1 MRTSA
6 YKGIFPSSRK
16 RNPSRAVSAKKKTA
30 RKQSLSA
37 CSRYLLCLLWA
48 ALLLPAACTKPETKD
63 LPPKKVVLTKAT
75 LRISTALPTELPL
88 GPGNAPDD
96 CPRTKSS
103 SQMQPEDL
111 NMIKTLSVFQYDPEG
126 NLAVTDY
133 HDYTEGGRY
142 DGVLSTILNVNLA
155 IYDETTVC
163 LVANLYESEFNSIVS
178 ACPLLRDFQEYKA
191 TIPYVGLSADNL
203 GLGTTER
210 IYMSGYYEG
219 DIRQGQEISVTL
231 GRLVSNIAIGIAASD
246 AFSGNNAIQYVEI
259 QLMNIPTQTFVFPPE
274 ESDYLTTNIPRS
286 EFRIENINSPT
297 EDHSYRFYYVPGF
310 GAFDDATACR
320 LHITAVTASGAQR
333 STDVYLGNDAP
344 DEADRSYSIYR
355 NCNYTFNLRL
365 VPRAKATFGDSGIPD
380 ATSPADGI
388 ASPFPTAI
396 PGQECVIGL

>member
-63 LPPKKVVLTKAT
+63 LPPKEVVLTKAT
-75 LRISTALPTELPL
+75 LRISTALPEERPL
-88 GPGNAPDD
+88 GPGTA
-96 CPRTKSS
+96 TKSTT
-103 SQMQPEDL
+103 QMQPEDL

-126 NLAVTDY
+126 NLVVSDH
-133 HDYTEGGRY
+133 HDYTNGGRY
-142 DGVLSTILNVNLA
+142 EGVMSTILNVNLA
-155 IYDETTVC
+155 IYDGTTVC
-163 LVANLYESEFNSIVS
+163 LVANLYESEFNAIVS

-191 TIPYVGLSADNL
+191 SIPYAGLSADNL
-203 GLGTTER
+203 GVGTTER

-219 DIRQGQEISVTL
+219 NIRQGQEISVTL
-231 GRLVSNIAIGIAASD
+231 GRLVSNIAIGIAASP

-297 EDHSYRFYYVPGF
+297 EDYAYRFYYVPGF
-310 GAFDDATACR
+310 GAFDESTACR

-333 STDVYLGNDAP
+333 ATDVYLGNDAP
-344 DEADRSYSIYR
+344 DDVDRSYSIYR

-365 VPRAKATFGDSGIPD
+365 VPRAKS
-380 ATSPADGI
+380 
-388 ASPFPTAI
+388 ASFETKSSLNTANPNILTAI

>member
-63 LPPKKVVLTKAT
+63 LPPKEVVLTKAT
-75 LRISTALPTELPL
+75 LRISTALPEERPL
-88 GPGNAPDD
+88 EPGTAI
-96 CPRTKSS
+96 KSTT
-103 SQMQPEDL
+103 QMQPEDL

-126 NLAVTDY
+126 NLVVSDH
-133 HDYTEGGRY
+133 HDYTNGGRY
-142 DGVLSTILNVNLA
+142 EGVMSTILNVNLA
-155 IYDETTVC
+155 IYDGTTVC
-163 LVANLYESEFNSIVS
+163 LVANLYESEFNAIVS

-191 TIPYVGLSADNL
+191 SIPYVGLSADNL
-203 GLGTTER
+203 GVGTTER

-219 DIRQGQEISVTL
+219 NIRQGQEISVTL
-231 GRLVSNIAIGIAASD
+231 GRLVSNIAIGIAASP

-297 EDHSYRFYYVPGF
+297 EDYAYRFYYVPGF
-310 GAFDDATACR
+310 GAFDESTACR

-333 STDVYLGNDAP
+333 ATDVYLGNDAP
-344 DEADRSYSIYR
+344 DDVDRSYSIYR

-365 VPRAKATFGDSGIPD
+365 VPRAKS
-380 ATSPADGI
+380 
-388 ASPFPTAI
+388 ASFETKSSLNTANPNILTAI

>member
-63 LPPKKVVLTKAT
+63 LPPKEVVLTKAT
-75 LRISTALPTELPL
+75 LRISTALPEERPL
-88 GPGNAPDD
+88 KPGTA
-96 CPRTKSS
+96 TKSTT
-103 SQMQPEDL
+103 QMQPEDL

-126 NLAVTDY
+126 NLVVSDH
-133 HDYTEGGRY
+133 HDYTNGGRY
-142 DGVLSTILNVNLA
+142 EGVMSTILNVNLA
-155 IYDETTVC
+155 IYDGTTVC
-163 LVANLYESEFNSIVS
+163 LVANLYESEFNAIVS

-191 TIPYVGLSADNL
+191 SIPYVGLSADNL
-203 GLGTTER
+203 GVGTTER

-219 DIRQGQEISVTL
+219 NIRQGQEISVTL
-231 GRLVSNIAIGIAASD
+231 GRLVSNIAIGIAASP

-297 EDHSYRFYYVPGF
+297 EDYAYRFYYVPGF
-310 GAFDDATACR
+310 GAFDESTACR

-333 STDVYLGNDAP
+333 ATDVYLGNDAP
-344 DEADRSYSIYR
+344 DDVDRSYSIYR

-365 VPRAKATFGDSGIPD
+365 VPRAKS
-380 ATSPADGI
+380 
-388 ASPFPTAI
+388 ASFETKSSLNTANPNILTAI

>member
-63 LPPKKVVLTKAT
+63 LPPKEVVLTKAT
-75 LRISTALPTELPL
+75 LRISTALPEERPL
-88 GPGNAPDD
+88 KPGTA
-96 CPRTKSS
+96 TKSTT
-103 SQMQPEDL
+103 QMQPEDL

-126 NLAVTDY
+126 NLVVSDH
-133 HDYTEGGRY
+133 HDYTNGGRY
-142 DGVLSTILNVNLA
+142 EGVMSTILNVNLA
-155 IYDETTVC
+155 IYDGTTVC
-163 LVANLYESEFNSIVS
+163 LVANLYESEFNAIVS

-191 TIPYVGLSADNL
+191 SIPYVGLSADNL
-203 GLGTTER
+203 GVGTTER

-219 DIRQGQEISVTL
+219 NIRQGQEISVTL
-231 GRLVSNIAIGIAASD
+231 GRLVSNIAIGIAASP

-297 EDHSYRFYYVPGF
+297 EDYAYRFYYVPGF

>member
-63 LPPKKVVLTKAT
+63 LPPKEVVLTKAT
-75 LRISTALPTELPL
+75 PRISTALPEERPL
-88 GPGNAPDD
+88 EPGTA
-96 CPRTKSS
+96 TKSTT
-103 SQMQPEDL
+103 QMQPEDL

-126 NLAVTDY
+126 NLVVSDH
-133 HDYTEGGRY
+133 HDYTNGGRY
-142 DGVLSTILNVNLA
+142 EGVMSTILNVNLA
-155 IYDETTVC
+155 IYDGTTVC
-163 LVANLYESEFNSIVS
+163 LVANLYESEFNAIVS

-191 TIPYVGLSADNL
+191 SIPYVGLSADNL
-203 GLGTTER
+203 GVGTTER

-219 DIRQGQEISVTL
+219 NIRQGQEISVTL
-231 GRLVSNIAIGIAASD
+231 GRLVSNIAIGIAASP

>member
-63 LPPKKVVLTKAT
+63 LPPKEVVLTKAT
-75 LRISTALPTELPL
+75 LRISTALPEERPL
-88 GPGNAPDD
+88 KPGTA
-96 CPRTKSS
+96 TKSTT
-103 SQMQPEDL
+103 QMQPEDL

-126 NLAVTDY
+126 NLVVSDH
-133 HDYTEGGRY
+133 HDYTNGGRY
-142 DGVLSTILNVNLA
+142 EGVMSTILNVNLA
-155 IYDETTVC
+155 IYDGTTVC
-163 LVANLYESEFNSIVS
+163 LVANLYESEFNAIVS

-191 TIPYVGLSADNL
+191 SIPYVGLSADNL